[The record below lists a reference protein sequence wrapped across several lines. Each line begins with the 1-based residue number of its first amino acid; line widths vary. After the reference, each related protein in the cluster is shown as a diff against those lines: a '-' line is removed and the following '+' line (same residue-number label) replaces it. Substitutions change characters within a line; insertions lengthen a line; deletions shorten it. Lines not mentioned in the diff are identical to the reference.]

1 MPYIDP
7 WSGLTQGTQTL
18 RGVVEAQQADKAYQM
33 RMQQAQGDLA
43 YKQGLRSLGSQLA
56 GSGLSEDEKSMKL
69 QQFMLEQGRLD
80 DLHKLSGVEDMA
92 SKKQRREA
100 GIYEGLSRIA
110 ETNPD
115 VANRLAAQYGLS
127 GLQFRAKPQRDYMAE
142 IELRNSLAIERAL
155 ALEALRN
162 KNRDD
167 DPNKGKYTP
176 IGADV
181 ELGTLFTRPGD
192 TSPSFLDTE
201 TGMYKTVADYYKE
214 RITKD
219 QPSGAVEDLP
229 AISGKELGK
238 SPGRVVLPNRSFG
251 STPGDIGE
259 GQTYEGFISSGSDK
273 KAAQDTQKK
282 QAAQYMFTRGYIG
295 TMKTQQDMMMAMK
308 DELERTDA
316 KLLDLPLNKIEKYL
330 TNATNRRNFDIV
342 MKTFQNEAGK
352 LASGSAQSIAALSPT
367 VAKEWKDALPTD
379 LPFSVAMATVD
390 TVMQEGYGKAKS
402 QYAEYQNTRNAVKT
416 GELPKPDE
424 GYVESPKTEPK
435 KGIIDKTVDAAKN
448 VGGKAANAA
457 LQVELSPLTKQITS
471 TNMFKSQPEG
481 GVVRKVDDSGKRRVG
496 RKSGNTIIWEE

>member
-43 YKQGLRSLGSQLA
+43 YKQGLRALESQLVD
-56 GSGLSEDEKSMKL
+56 SGLSEDEKNMRR
-69 QQFMLEQGRLD
+69 QQFMLGQGKYE
-80 DLHKLSGVEDMA
+80 DLQKLAGIDDMA

-100 GIYEGLSRIA
+100 GIYETLSKIGEINPGLA
-110 ETNPD
+110 E
-115 VANRLAAQYGLS
+115 RLAAGYGIT
-127 GLQFRAKPQRDYMAE
+127 GVKFTAKTPRDYMAE
-142 IELRNSLAIERAL
+142 IREREDLATKRAL
-155 ALEALRN
+155 ALEGLRN

-214 RITKD
+214 RVTKD
-219 QPSGAVEDLP
+219 QSSDAVEGLP

-295 TMKTQQDMMMAMK
+295 TMKTQQDMMKAMK

-402 QYAEYQNTRNAVKT
+402 QYTEYQNTRNAVKT

-435 KGIIDKTVDAAKN
+435 KGIIDKTVDAAGAIGNKIVN
-448 VGGKAANAA
+448 PPPKLSAAQQSVVDKAA
-457 LQVELSPLTKQITS
+457 VGKQF
-471 TNMFKSQPEG
+471 NLG
-481 GVVRKVDDSGKRRVG
+481 GRMYIKTDNGLVPKD
-496 RKSGNTIIWEE
+496 